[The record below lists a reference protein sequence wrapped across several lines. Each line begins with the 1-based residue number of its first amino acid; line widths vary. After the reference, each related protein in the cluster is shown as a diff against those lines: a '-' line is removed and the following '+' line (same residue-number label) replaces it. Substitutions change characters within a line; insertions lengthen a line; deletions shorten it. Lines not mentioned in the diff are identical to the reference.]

1 MVKYPYAVLQRS
13 KKERMV
19 IYMTGILWY
28 DTVICVLVFI
38 FGSVIGSFLNVVIYR
53 TPLHMSIV
61 NGPSH
66 CFSCGERIKPYDLVP
81 IFSWIFLGGKCRKC
95 KAPISARYTVVEAL
109 TGIMFL
115 LAYIRF
121 SASLPMVV
129 AIVFFSLLIVLSCI
143 DIDHMEI
150 PYWCTI
156 SIAVLGIATFFT
168 EPNMPWWEHFAG
180 AAVIAVPFA
189 ILALFGGMGGGD
201 VQLMA
206 ASGFVLGWKIVP
218 SAVIGVVVGAV
229 YGLIVL
235 CVSSRFT
242 KERSA
247 KISEKLTDWCECKA
261 VDNSKDVII
270 GEFEHGKCKI
280 DPELFEEK
288 AWNLSGDELKAATQ
302 SLSNELNEVMG
313 ELPDSKEYVFRANV
327 ENGKITKIKLRRRI
341 AFGPALS
348 VGLAVGMLCGETII
362 KAYLSML

>member
-1 MVKYPYAVLQRS
+1 
-13 KKERMV
+13 
-19 IYMTGILWY
+19 MTGILWY

-168 EPNMPWWEHFAG
+168 EPNICLLYTSD
-180 AAVIAVPFA
+180 AA
-189 ILALFGGMGGGD
+189 D
-201 VQLMA
+201 
-206 ASGFVLGWKIVP
+206 
-218 SAVIGVVVGAV
+218 
-229 YGLIVL
+229 
-235 CVSSRFT
+235 
-242 KERSA
+242 
-247 KISEKLTDWCECKA
+247 D
-261 VDNSKDVII
+261 
-270 GEFEHGKCKI
+270 
-280 DPELFEEK
+280 
-288 AWNLSGDELKAATQ
+288 
-302 SLSNELNEVMG
+302 
-313 ELPDSKEYVFRANV
+313 
-327 ENGKITKIKLRRRI
+327 
-341 AFGPALS
+341 
-348 VGLAVGMLCGETII
+348 
-362 KAYLSML
+362 